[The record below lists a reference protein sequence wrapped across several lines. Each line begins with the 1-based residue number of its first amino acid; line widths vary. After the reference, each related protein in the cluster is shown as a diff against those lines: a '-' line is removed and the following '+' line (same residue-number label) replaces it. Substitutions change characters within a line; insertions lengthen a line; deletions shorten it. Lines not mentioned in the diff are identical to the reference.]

1 MRLAFAAFFA
11 AALFVVPFVSGAAPT
26 PAPTPPHAIVPDRSI
41 KIPTPTPVSG
51 PPANPTTTTIW
62 LKPLVGHQVT
72 LSSITESITPQGN
85 HGCLLFTI
93 TASLNAA
100 DAATI
105 LDFYNKKDTIAEARL
120 YVPPSVV
127 YTIINGSIKSL
138 KESAGPSGSSATFT
152 LTEQKYSVQT
162 GSKTETFGCTLS

>member
-11 AALFVVPFVSGAAPT
+11 AALFVVPFFSGATPT
-26 PAPTPPHAIVPDRSI
+26 PAPTPLHLTVPDRSI

-51 PPANPTTTTIW
+51 PPANPTTTTLW
-62 LKPLVGHQVT
+62 LKPVVGRQVT
-72 LSSITESITPQGN
+72 LSSITESMTPQGN
-85 HGCLLFTI
+85 HGCVLFTI

-100 DAATI
+100 DAVTI

-127 YTIINGSIKSL
+127 YTITNGTIKSYR
-138 KESAGPSGSSATFT
+138 ESAGPSGNSATFT
-152 LTEQKYSVQT
+152 LTEQKYSVRS
-162 GSKTETFGCTLS
+162 GSKVESAACIVR